1 MNMPDK
7 TWEKIKTDLGERI
20 PQHAINTWF
29 EPIKPITLSKKEL
42 VIEVPNQFFYEW
54 IESHYKQVLRKAT
67 ESVSKNGLYV
77 RLTVSNKEQQIEEQE
92 EQHRTTSKE
101 NPFGP
106 QLNKGYT
113 FESFIEGANNQFAK
127 SATQAVA
134 QAPGKQAFNPL
145 IIYGGV
151 GLGKTHL
158 LHAIGNKI
166 METNYS
172 IKVVMA
178 TSEKFTLDFVNGLRK
193 NRTVEFARQYRRADV
208 LLIDDI
214 QFFRG
219 KEQTQEQ
226 FFHTFNELYQA
237 GKQIVLTTDRFPG
250 EMQGLQDRL
259 LSRFQSGL
267 SVDVQPPAFEVR
279 GAILMDKA
287 ERNGVDLSYD
297 IIEFIATHMKSNIRD
312 LEGTIIRLL
321 ARSSLMNQDI
331 DYDLVHEVVKERLG
345 KNPPEDL
352 TIEDIVRK
360 VSQATRITEKDIVGK
375 SRKKEIA
382 QARQTAMY
390 LCRTLLDISLN
401 NIGIYFGGR
410 DHTTVIHAIRR
421 TEEKEDKHLKEIIE
435 RLTQELSFPR
445 K

>member
-1 MNMPDK
+1 MPDK

-92 EQHRTTSKE
+92 EQNRNTPKE
-101 NPFGP
+101 KPFGP

-178 TSEKFTLDFVNGLRK
+178 TSEKITLDFVNGLRK
-193 NRTVEFARQYRRADV
+193 NRTV
-208 LLIDDI
+208 
-214 QFFRG
+214 
-219 KEQTQEQ
+219 
-226 FFHTFNELYQA
+226 
-237 GKQIVLTTDRFPG
+237 
-250 EMQGLQDRL
+250 
-259 LSRFQSGL
+259 
-267 SVDVQPPAFEVR
+267 
-279 GAILMDKA
+279 
-287 ERNGVDLSYD
+287 
-297 IIEFIATHMKSNIRD
+297 
-312 LEGTIIRLL
+312 
-321 ARSSLMNQDI
+321 
-331 DYDLVHEVVKERLG
+331 
-345 KNPPEDL
+345 
-352 TIEDIVRK
+352 
-360 VSQATRITEKDIVGK
+360 
-375 SRKKEIA
+375 
-382 QARQTAMY
+382 
-390 LCRTLLDISLN
+390 
-401 NIGIYFGGR
+401 
-410 DHTTVIHAIRR
+410 
-421 TEEKEDKHLKEIIE
+421 
-435 RLTQELSFPR
+435 
-445 K
+445 